1 MSAEEKEKMRKA
13 MELDADEENDP
24 NAYLD
29 YLRDPVGTALDD
41 DQSQFKEPKSKPQ
54 K

>member
-1 MSAEEKEKMRKA
+1 M
-13 MELDADEENDP
+13 DVDEENDP

-41 DQSQFKEPKSKPQ
+41 DQS
-54 K
+54 